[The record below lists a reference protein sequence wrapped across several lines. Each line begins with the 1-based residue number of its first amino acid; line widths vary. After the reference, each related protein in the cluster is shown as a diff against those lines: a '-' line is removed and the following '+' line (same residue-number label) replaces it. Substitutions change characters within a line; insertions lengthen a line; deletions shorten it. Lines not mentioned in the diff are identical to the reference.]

1 MELVLAKKKAYGTLL
16 LKLRMQSYEMDFSL
30 GCSGLSSVPGLT
42 TFWAGF
48 KKWGKLVKEWWQ
60 PPTFLWINMNEP
72 FERFL
77 VAITQLIL
85 NIQKVQ
91 FYLVIIHLLL
101 SFSFGDLLGQYLSN
115 ISMSSSNG
123 FYFTSQ
129 QMNMFDEKRINKK

>member
-1 MELVLAKKKAYGTLL
+1 M
-16 LKLRMQSYEMDFSL
+16 
-30 GCSGLSSVPGLT
+30 
-42 TFWAGF
+42 
-48 KKWGKLVKEWWQ
+48 
-60 PPTFLWINMNEP
+60 FLWTNMNEP
-72 FERFL
+72 AFERFL

-115 ISMSSSNG
+115 ISVSSSNG

-129 QMNMFDEKRINKK
+129 QMNVFDEKRINKK